1 MRNEQPKD
9 DYSVIELQ
17 VKDGTIYLRDTLDG
31 YSIAMTT
38 KCWYEL
44 KEAVESELVKG
55 ARP

>member
-1 MRNEQPKD
+1 MKNEQPKD